1 MLILAAHPI
10 VHVNATLNALATV
23 LLVLGWW
30 LIKKRGNVDAHKWT
44 MLAAFGVST
53 VFLVCYLWYHY
64 QVGSVKFT
72 HPGPVRY
79 VYLAIL
85 ASHVILA
92 ATVPVFAISMIYL
105 GFRAI
110 GCCRPQPK
118 KGDSP
123 PFAAAPSNLRADT
136 GERGTVPDDLAA
148 YRAKHR
154 RLARWA
160 YPIWLYVSVT
170 GVVVY
175 VMLYHLWPPAAP

>member
-23 LLVLGWW
+23 LLILGWW
-30 LIKKRGNVDAHKWT
+30 LIKKRGNVDAHKWA

-105 GFRAI
+105 GLRAI
-110 GCCRPQPK
+110 GCCRP
-118 KGDSP
+118 KGT
-123 PFAAAPSNLRADT
+123 AD
-136 GERGTVPDDLAA
+136 DDQDLAI

-175 VMLYHLWPPAAP
+175 VMLYHLWPPAAR